1 MNWYSTA
8 NHVPMFLV
16 GDVVGDYFH
25 PTNPLQEFAEGPSE
39 ADQDKADFAR
49 EVTTHFMDPMIQGE
63 YHRIDETNM
72 FDNLIMNMSRYSD
85 DDGIILAM
93 HAMSAAIGARSV
105 RNSLRTC
112 NANLST
118 CDRSK
123 NELIQRVSELER
135 EVKILRG
142 ETQDMKSVG
151 TSIEAKLEAQSVE
164 VLPMIAQ
171 VNITMGWYYYMYGFD
186 TSKAIEPDKYITA
199 RNRVIVLGDRPDP
212 TTGRVPAY
220 DELMR
225 SLIADRRALARP

>member
-1 MNWYSTA
+1 MNWFSTA

-16 GDVVGDYFH
+16 GDVLDDYFS
-25 PTNPLQEFAEGPSE
+25 PNPLEEFAEGPSE
-39 ADQDKADFAR
+39 ADEEKADFAR
-49 EVTTHFMDPMIQGE
+49 EVTTHFIDPMIQGD
-63 YHRIDETNM
+63 YHRIDESNL
-72 FDNLIMNMSRYSD
+72 FDNLIMDMSRYSD
-85 DDGIILAM
+85 DEGIILAM
-93 HAMSAAIGARSV
+93 SAMSAAIGARSV

-142 ETQDMKSVG
+142 DTQDMKSVG
-151 TSIEAKLEAQSVE
+151 TNIEAKLEAQSVE
-164 VLPMIAQ
+164 ILPMIAQ
-171 VNITMGWYYYMYGFD
+171 VNVTMGWYYYMFGFD

-199 RNRVIVLGDRPDP
+199 RNRVYVLGDRPDP
-212 TTGRVPAY
+212 ETGRVPAY

-225 SLIADRRALARP
+225 SLIADRRALARA